1 MQFFRCSAAFIFST
15 DTPEQ
20 IMYATVHFMLAP
32 SVSRQ
37 PSIIPSTGEDYRTLT
52 RVSNSDLTR
61 LKEEHLGYWPVP
73 SARFIPE
80 QTKVFGRAFHQHL
93 LEPETV
99 GTVLSQ
105 LMPDMLPDNPTL
117 ASKQADQLD
126 TLMRTIRQDAFCR
139 RYLRLSERE
148 RAVLFTEPTTGVA
161 CKARLDMVYT
171 SSKRRNAL
179 ILDLKT
185 TSARTQAQFLESCY
199 NYDYDRQA
207 AFYLDSLC
215 HADGHEWA
223 TTRHFRFVFIGIMK
237 QQPHRLFAVDATSIP
252 GFMDYGRKK
261 YRFWLRKWRE
271 EHETDFMSAAPAW
284 SMSA

>member
-1 MQFFRCSAAFIFST
+1 MIQSPISLHST
-15 DTPEQ
+15 PHLITPGDQ
-20 IMYATVHFMLAP
+20 
-32 SVSRQ
+32 
-37 PSIIPSTGEDYRTLT
+37 YRALS

-61 LKEEHLGYWPVP
+61 LKEEHLGYWSTP

-80 QTKVFGRAFHQHL
+80 KTKVFGRAFHQHL

-99 GTVLSQ
+99 GTVLAQ
-105 LMPDMLPDNPTL
+105 LLPDMVDPTAPVDVNLL
-117 ASKQADQLD
+117 APAQTRQLQV
-126 TLMRTIRQDAFCR
+126 LMQTIRQDTFCR

-148 RAVLFTEPTTGVA
+148 RIVLSTESTTGVA

-171 SSKRRNAL
+171 SPKRRNAL
-179 ILDLKT
+179 VIDLKT

-199 NYDYDRQA
+199 TYDYDRQA
-207 AFYLDSLC
+207 AFYLDSLRQ
-215 HADGHEWA
+215 ADNQEWA
-223 TTRHFRFVFIGIMK
+223 TTRQFRFVFIGVMK
-237 QQPHRLFAVDATSIP
+237 QRPYRLFAVDATSIP

-271 EHETDFMSAAPAW
+271 EREQPELQASAW

>member
-1 MQFFRCSAAFIFST
+1 M
-15 DTPEQ
+15 
-20 IMYATVHFMLAP
+20 
-32 SVSRQ
+32 VSQRL
-37 PSIIPSTGEDYRTLT
+37 IPSYQPLFNPGDEYRALS

-61 LKEEHLGYWPVP
+61 LKEEHLGYWSVP

-80 QTKVFGRAFHQHL
+80 KTKVFGRAFHQHL

-105 LMPDMLPDNPTL
+105 FLPDLVDPLIQPDTNALAPTQT
-117 ASKQADQLD
+117 KQLQA
-126 TLMRTIRQDAFCR
+126 LMQTIRQDGFCR

-148 RAVLFTEPTTGVA
+148 RIILSTEPTTGVP

-171 SSKRRNAL
+171 SPKRRNAMV
-179 ILDLKT
+179 IDLKT

-199 NYDYDRQA
+199 TYDYDRQA
-207 AFYLDSLC
+207 AFYIDSLRY
-215 HADGHEWA
+215 ADGQEWA
-223 TTRHFRFVFIGIMK
+223 TTKQFRFVFIGVMK
-237 QQPHRLFAVDATSIP
+237 QRPYRLFAVDATSIP

-271 EHETDFMSAAPAW
+271 EQEPQTQLIPAW

>member
-1 MQFFRCSAAFIFST
+1 MVSQLLTS
-15 DTPEQ
+15 
-20 IMYATVHFMLAP
+20 
-32 SVSRQ
+32 SRQ
-37 PSIIPSTGEDYRTLT
+37 PIYTTGDDYRALS

-61 LKEEHLGYWPVP
+61 LKEEHLGYWSVP

-80 QTKVFGRAFHQHL
+80 KTKAFGRAFHQHL

-105 LMPDMLPDNPTL
+105 FLPDMMEPTINTDAL
-117 ASKQADQLD
+117 APAQTKQLA

-148 RAVLFTEPTTGVA
+148 RIVLSTEPTTGIA

-171 SSKRRNAL
+171 SPKRRNTMV
-179 ILDLKT
+179 IDLKT

-199 NYDYDRQA
+199 TYDYDRQA
-207 AFYLDSLC
+207 AFYIDSLRN
-215 HADGHEWA
+215 ADGREWG
-223 TTRHFRFVFIGIMK
+223 TTKQFRFVFIGIMK
-237 QQPHRLFAVDATSIP
+237 QSPHRLFAVDATSIP
-252 GFMDYGRKK
+252 GFIDYGRKK
-261 YRFWLRKWRE
+261 YRFWLRKWHDE
-271 EHETDFMSAAPAW
+271 QTTDQLVAPAW